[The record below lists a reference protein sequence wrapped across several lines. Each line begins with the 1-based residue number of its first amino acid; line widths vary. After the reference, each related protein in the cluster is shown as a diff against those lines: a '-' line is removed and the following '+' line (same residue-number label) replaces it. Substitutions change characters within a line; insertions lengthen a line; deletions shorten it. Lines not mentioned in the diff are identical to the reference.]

1 MMKVFT
7 FINKFTGEGS
17 LGFPGIKKEIK
28 SVSVHQIIVKAI
40 EKKNQFQDQK
50 ATKTTKLH

>member
-40 EKKNQFQDQK
+40 
-50 ATKTTKLH
+50 